1 MMHKILSFIAAGT
14 LVGCQLTADSATTA
28 QSAALSTDD
37 CVTGQNFPDAKMPPL
52 STWPQVATPPMAGD
66 TASFVVFPSDLVA
79 NGYLALLVDAGTGTI
94 TWGAKVPA
102 AALPQLV
109 GVLST
114 RGQLDIV
121 RKPPKP
127 PPQPGTEAATEAR
140 FALEVALRASSLAEH
155 GWRAAQPLTL
165 GN

>member
-1 MMHKILSFIAAGT
+1 MIHKILTFIAAGT
-14 LVGCQLTADSATTA
+14 LLGCQVTADSATTT
-28 QSAALSTDD
+28 QSAAISIDD
-37 CVTGQNFPDAKMPPL
+37 CVPGQNFPNAKMPPL

-79 NGYLALLVDAGTGTI
+79 NGYVAVLADWQTGTI
-94 TWGAKVPA
+94 TWGAKVPP
-102 AALPQLV
+102 AALAQLV

-140 FALEVALRASSLAEH
+140 FALEVAVRASSLANH
-155 GWRAAQPLTL
+155 GWLAAQ
-165 GN
+165 